1 MDAEM
6 KASSV
11 EIPSLA
17 NVLTFKPGAGQN
29 IASSFFHASS
39 TARNT
44 FFHPCSSKF
53 SLLSLFS
60 CLIFSPLSFS
70 KEQIRLLLG
79 VLGY

>member
-1 MDAEM
+1 MEDTEDAEM
-6 KASSV
+6 KASSA

-44 FFHPCSSKF
+44 FFPLV
-53 SLLSLFS
+53 LLS
-60 CLIFSPLSFS
+60 SPFLVY
-70 KEQIRLLLG
+70 LAA
-79 VLGY
+79 